1 MNNQLYRRNLVFQA
15 EWPSEDVQAMFFKC
29 VRWQVEDT
37 VDPINCPYHYYCD
50 STYPGNHPSYVDVLV
65 FLFTAALYLATL
77 AIMVVD
83 MSRRDRTCLSKS
95 KIYLQPSGPVSL
107 PLILLVLAKG
117 YRINTVFPLSYIGPA
132 ILQLLQVSALS
143 FDSGVGIDVRY
154 AIFQASIISGILHA
168 SLYLDSIIL
177 PYYTG
182 FDALVSSTFSGE
194 CASCV
199 CRKEALVVGGRLI
212 RYRGW
217 SLTTFLVIGALCLRI
232 LCRVTGENKSKIMSI
247 KTLLESLGLIS
258 ITVDCVYLIRNSPEQ
273 SLMRIAAFGGVL
285 VLICLQ
291 MIKKMS
297 AQMIQ
302 WHSALVKLET
312 GSRNQMYRIP
322 ITICFPLLFSFI
334 FHPTCGVAE

>member
-1 MNNQLYRRNLVFQA
+1 MLYRRDLAFRS
-15 EWPSEDVQAMFFKC
+15 EWPSEDVQAIFFKC

-37 VDPINCPYHYYCD
+37 MDPINCPYHYYCD
-50 STYPGNHPSYVDVLV
+50 STYPGNHPPYVDVLA
-65 FLFTAALYLATL
+65 FLFTTALYLVTL

-83 MSRRDRTCLSKS
+83 ISRRGRTYLRESKR
-95 KIYLQPSGPVSL
+95 YLQPSGPVSL

-117 YRINTVFPLSYIGPA
+117 SRINTVFPLSCFGPA
-132 ILQLLQVSALS
+132 ILQLLQVSALT
-143 FDSGVGIDVRY
+143 FDSRIDKDLRY
-154 AIFQASIISGILHA
+154 AFLQASTISGILHA

-194 CASCV
+194 CPTCV
-199 CRKEALVVGGRLI
+199 CRKEVLVVGGRLI

-217 SLTTFLVIGALCLRI
+217 SLTTFLVIGVLCSRI

-247 KTLLESLGLIS
+247 KTLLESLGLIL
-258 ITVDCVYLIRNSPEQ
+258 ITVDCIYLIRRSPEQ

-297 AQMIQ
+297 AHMIQ
-302 WHSALVKLET
+302 WHSAHVKLD
-312 GSRNQMYRIP
+312 R
-322 ITICFPLLFSFI
+322 
-334 FHPTCGVAE
+334 

>member
-1 MNNQLYRRNLVFQA
+1 MNSQLFRRNLEFRA
-15 EWPSEDVQAMFFKC
+15 EWPSEDVQEMFFKC

-50 STYPGNHPSYVDVLV
+50 STYPGNHPPYVDVLV

-83 MSRRDRTCLSKS
+83 ISRRGRTCLSKS
-95 KIYLQPSGPVSL
+95 KIYLQPSSCKVTHQLYS
-107 PLILLVLAKG
+107 
-117 YRINTVFPLSYIGPA
+117 GPA
-132 ILQLLQVSALS
+132 ILQLLQVSALT
-143 FDSGVGIDVRY
+143 FDSGGSGKDVRY
-154 AIFQASIISGILHA
+154 AIFQASTISGILHA

-212 RYRGW
+212 R
-217 SLTTFLVIGALCLRI
+217 
-232 LCRVTGENKSKIMSI
+232 VTGESKSRIMSI
-247 KTLLESLGLIS
+247 KSLLESLGLIL
-258 ITVDCVYLIRNSPEQ
+258 ITVDCVYLIRKSPEQ

-291 MIKKMS
+291 MIKRMS

-302 WHSALVKLET
+302 WHSARVKLET

-322 ITICFPLLFSFI
+322 ITICFPLQFS
-334 FHPTCGVAE
+334 PNMWCGRMTKSEFYDYCT

>member
-1 MNNQLYRRNLVFQA
+1 MLYRRDLAFRS
-15 EWPSEDVQAMFFKC
+15 EWPSEDVQAIFFKC

-37 VDPINCPYHYYCD
+37 MDPINCPYHYYCD
-50 STYPGNHPSYVDVLV
+50 STYPGNHPPYVDVLA
-65 FLFTAALYLATL
+65 FLFTTALYLVTL

-83 MSRRDRTCLSKS
+83 ISRRGRTYLRESKR
-95 KIYLQPSGPVSL
+95 YLQPSGPVSL

-117 YRINTVFPLSYIGPA
+117 SRINTVFPLSCFGPA
-132 ILQLLQVSALS
+132 ILQLLQVSALT
-143 FDSGVGIDVRY
+143 FDSRIDKDLRY
-154 AIFQASIISGILHA
+154 AFLQASTISGILHA

-194 CASCV
+194 CPTCV
-199 CRKEALVVGGRLI
+199 CRKEVLVVGGRLI

-217 SLTTFLVIGALCLRI
+217 SLTTFLVIGVLCSRI

-247 KTLLESLGLIS
+247 KTLLESLGLIL
-258 ITVDCVYLIRNSPEQ
+258 ITVDCIYLIRRSPEQ

-302 WHSALVKLET
+302 WHSAHVKLD
-312 GSRNQMYRIP
+312 R
-322 ITICFPLLFSFI
+322 
-334 FHPTCGVAE
+334 

>member
-1 MNNQLYRRNLVFQA
+1 MLYRRDLAFRS
-15 EWPSEDVQAMFFKC
+15 EWPSEDVQAIFFKC

-37 VDPINCPYHYYCD
+37 MDPINCPYHYYCD
-50 STYPGNHPSYVDVLV
+50 STYPGNHPPYVDVLA
-65 FLFTAALYLATL
+65 FLFTTALYLVTL

-83 MSRRDRTCLSKS
+83 ISRRGRTYLRESKR
-95 KIYLQPSGPVSL
+95 YLQPSGPVSL

-117 YRINTVFPLSYIGPA
+117 SRINTVFPLSCFGPA
-132 ILQLLQVSALS
+132 ILQLLQVSALT
-143 FDSGVGIDVRY
+143 FDSRIDKDVRY
-154 AIFQASIISGILHA
+154 AFLQASTISGILHA

-194 CASCV
+194 CPTCV
-199 CRKEALVVGGRLI
+199 CRKEVLVVGGRLI

-217 SLTTFLVIGALCLRI
+217 SLTTFLVIGVLCSRI

-247 KTLLESLGLIS
+247 KTLLESLGLIL
-258 ITVDCVYLIRNSPEQ
+258 ITVDCIYLIRRSPEQ

-302 WHSALVKLET
+302 WHSAHVKLD
-312 GSRNQMYRIP
+312 R
-322 ITICFPLLFSFI
+322 
-334 FHPTCGVAE
+334 

>member
-1 MNNQLYRRNLVFQA
+1 MLYRRDLAFRS
-15 EWPSEDVQAMFFKC
+15 EWPSEDVQAIFFKC

-37 VDPINCPYHYYCD
+37 MDPINCPYHYYCD
-50 STYPGNHPSYVDVLV
+50 STYPGNHPPYVDVLA
-65 FLFTAALYLATL
+65 FLFTTALYLVTL

-83 MSRRDRTCLSKS
+83 ISRRGRTYLRESKR
-95 KIYLQPSGPVSL
+95 YLQPSGPVSL

-117 YRINTVFPLSYIGPA
+117 SRINTVFPLSCFGPA
-132 ILQLLQVSALS
+132 ILQLLQVSALT
-143 FDSGVGIDVRY
+143 FDSHIDKDVRY
-154 AIFQASIISGILHA
+154 AFLQASTISGILHA

-194 CASCV
+194 CPTCV
-199 CRKEALVVGGRLI
+199 CRKEVLVVGGRLI

-217 SLTTFLVIGALCLRI
+217 SLSTFLVIGVLCSRI
-232 LCRVTGENKSKIMSI
+232 LCRVTGENKSRIMSI
-247 KTLLESLGLIS
+247 KTLLESLGLIL
-258 ITVDCVYLIRNSPEQ
+258 ITVDCIYLIRRSPEQ

-302 WHSALVKLET
+302 WHSAHVKLD
-312 GSRNQMYRIP
+312 R
-322 ITICFPLLFSFI
+322 
-334 FHPTCGVAE
+334 

>member
-1 MNNQLYRRNLVFQA
+1 MLYRRDLAFRS
-15 EWPSEDVQAMFFKC
+15 EWPSEDVQAIFFKC

-37 VDPINCPYHYYCD
+37 MDPINCPYHYYCD
-50 STYPGNHPSYVDVLV
+50 STYPGNHPPYVDVLA
-65 FLFTAALYLATL
+65 FLFTTALYLVTL

-83 MSRRDRTCLSKS
+83 ISRRGRTYLRESKR
-95 KIYLQPSGPVSL
+95 YLQPSGPVSL

-117 YRINTVFPLSYIGPA
+117 SRINTVFPLSCFGPA
-132 ILQLLQVSALS
+132 ILQLLQVSALT
-143 FDSGVGIDVRY
+143 FDSRIEKDVRY
-154 AIFQASIISGILHA
+154 AFLQASTISGILHA

-194 CASCV
+194 CPTCV
-199 CRKEALVVGGRLI
+199 CRKEVLVVGGRLI

-217 SLTTFLVIGALCLRI
+217 SLTTFLVIGVLCSRI

-247 KTLLESLGLIS
+247 KTLLESLGLIL
-258 ITVDCVYLIRNSPEQ
+258 ITVDCIYLIRRSPEQ

-302 WHSALVKLET
+302 WHSAHVKLD
-312 GSRNQMYRIP
+312 R
-322 ITICFPLLFSFI
+322 
-334 FHPTCGVAE
+334 

>member
-1 MNNQLYRRNLVFQA
+1 M
-15 EWPSEDVQAMFFKC
+15 
-29 VRWQVEDT
+29 
-37 VDPINCPYHYYCD
+37 DPINCPYHYYCD
-50 STYPGNHPSYVDVLV
+50 STYPGNHPPYVDVLA
-65 FLFTAALYLATL
+65 FLFTTAL
-77 AIMVVD
+77 
-83 MSRRDRTCLSKS
+83 
-95 KIYLQPSGPVSL
+95 YLQPSGPVSL

-117 YRINTVFPLSYIGPA
+117 SRINTVFPLSCFGPA
-132 ILQLLQVSALS
+132 ILQLLQVSALT
-143 FDSGVGIDVRY
+143 FDSRIDKDLRY
-154 AIFQASIISGILHA
+154 AFLQASTISGILHA

-194 CASCV
+194 CPTCV
-199 CRKEALVVGGRLI
+199 CRKEVLVVGGRLI

-217 SLTTFLVIGALCLRI
+217 SLTTFLVIGVLCSRI

-247 KTLLESLGLIS
+247 KTLLESLGLIL
-258 ITVDCVYLIRNSPEQ
+258 ITVDCIYLIRRSPEQ

-302 WHSALVKLET
+302 WHSAHVKLD
-312 GSRNQMYRIP
+312 R
-322 ITICFPLLFSFI
+322 
-334 FHPTCGVAE
+334 

>member
-1 MNNQLYRRNLVFQA
+1 
-15 EWPSEDVQAMFFKC
+15 
-29 VRWQVEDT
+29 
-37 VDPINCPYHYYCD
+37 
-50 STYPGNHPSYVDVLV
+50 VDVLA
-65 FLFTAALYLATL
+65 FLFTTALYLVTL

-83 MSRRDRTCLSKS
+83 ISRRGRTYLRESKR
-95 KIYLQPSGPVSL
+95 YLQPSGPVSL

-117 YRINTVFPLSYIGPA
+117 SRINTVFPLSCFGPA
-132 ILQLLQVSALS
+132 ILQLLQVSALT
-143 FDSGVGIDVRY
+143 FDSRIDKDVRY
-154 AIFQASIISGILHA
+154 AFLQASTISGILHA

-194 CASCV
+194 CPTCV
-199 CRKEALVVGGRLI
+199 CRKEVLVVGGRLI

-217 SLTTFLVIGALCLRI
+217 SLTTFLVIGVLCSRI

-247 KTLLESLGLIS
+247 KTLLESLGLIL
-258 ITVDCVYLIRNSPEQ
+258 ITVDCIYLIRRSPEQ

-302 WHSALVKLET
+302 WHSAHVKLD
-312 GSRNQMYRIP
+312 R
-322 ITICFPLLFSFI
+322 
-334 FHPTCGVAE
+334 

>member
-1 MNNQLYRRNLVFQA
+1 MLYRRDLAFRS
-15 EWPSEDVQAMFFKC
+15 EWPSEDVQAIFFKC

-37 VDPINCPYHYYCD
+37 MDPINCPYHYYCD
-50 STYPGNHPSYVDVLV
+50 STYPGNHPPYVDVLA
-65 FLFTAALYLATL
+65 FLFTTALYLVTL

-83 MSRRDRTCLSKS
+83 ISRRGRPYLRESKR
-95 KIYLQPSGPVSL
+95 YLQPSGPVSL

-117 YRINTVFPLSYIGPA
+117 SRINTVFPLSCFGPA
-132 ILQLLQVSALS
+132 ILQLLQVSALT
-143 FDSGVGIDVRY
+143 FDSHIDKDVRY
-154 AIFQASIISGILHA
+154 AFLQASTISGILHA

-194 CASCV
+194 CPTCV
-199 CRKEALVVGGRLI
+199 CRKEVLVVGGRLI

-217 SLTTFLVIGALCLRI
+217 SLSTFLVIGVLCSRI

-247 KTLLESLGLIS
+247 KTLLESLGLIL
-258 ITVDCVYLIRNSPEQ
+258 ITVDCIYLIRRSPEQ

-291 MIKKMS
+291 MIKKMC

-302 WHSALVKLET
+302 WHSAHVKLD
-312 GSRNQMYRIP
+312 R
-322 ITICFPLLFSFI
+322 
-334 FHPTCGVAE
+334 

>member
-1 MNNQLYRRNLVFQA
+1 M
-15 EWPSEDVQAMFFKC
+15 
-29 VRWQVEDT
+29 
-37 VDPINCPYHYYCD
+37 DPINCPYHYYCD
-50 STYPGNHPSYVDVLV
+50 STYPGNHPPYVDVLA
-65 FLFTAALYLATL
+65 FLFTTALYLVTL

-83 MSRRDRTCLSKS
+83 ISRRGRTYLRESKR
-95 KIYLQPSGPVSL
+95 YLQPSGPVSL

-117 YRINTVFPLSYIGPA
+117 SRINTVFPLSCFGPA
-132 ILQLLQVSALS
+132 ILQLLQVSALT
-143 FDSGVGIDVRY
+143 FDSRIDKDLRY
-154 AIFQASIISGILHA
+154 AFLQASTISGILHA

-194 CASCV
+194 CPTCV
-199 CRKEALVVGGRLI
+199 CRKEVLVVGGRLI

-217 SLTTFLVIGALCLRI
+217 SLTTFLVIGVLCSRI

-247 KTLLESLGLIS
+247 KTLLESLGLIL
-258 ITVDCVYLIRNSPEQ
+258 ITVDCIYLIRRSPEQ

-302 WHSALVKLET
+302 WHSAHVKLD
-312 GSRNQMYRIP
+312 R
-322 ITICFPLLFSFI
+322 
-334 FHPTCGVAE
+334 

>member
-1 MNNQLYRRNLVFQA
+1 MLYRRDLAFRS
-15 EWPSEDVQAMFFKC
+15 EWPSEDVQAIFFKC

-37 VDPINCPYHYYCD
+37 MDPINCPYHYYCD
-50 STYPGNHPSYVDVLV
+50 STYPGNHPPYVDVLA
-65 FLFTAALYLATL
+65 FLFTTALYLVTL

-83 MSRRDRTCLSKS
+83 ISRRGRTYLRESKR
-95 KIYLQPSGPVSL
+95 YLQPSGPVSL

-117 YRINTVFPLSYIGPA
+117 SRINTVFPLSCFGPA
-132 ILQLLQVSALS
+132 ILQLLQVSALT
-143 FDSGVGIDVRY
+143 FDSRIDKDVRY
-154 AIFQASIISGILHA
+154 AFLQASTISGIIHA

-194 CASCV
+194 CPTCV
-199 CRKEALVVGGRLI
+199 CRKEVLVVGGRLI

-217 SLTTFLVIGALCLRI
+217 SLTTFLVIGVLCSRI

-247 KTLLESLGLIS
+247 KTLLESLGLIL
-258 ITVDCVYLIRNSPEQ
+258 ITVDCIYLIRRSPEQ

-302 WHSALVKLET
+302 WHSAHVKLD
-312 GSRNQMYRIP
+312 R
-322 ITICFPLLFSFI
+322 
-334 FHPTCGVAE
+334 

>member
-1 MNNQLYRRNLVFQA
+1 M
-15 EWPSEDVQAMFFKC
+15 
-29 VRWQVEDT
+29 
-37 VDPINCPYHYYCD
+37 DPINCPYHYYCD
-50 STYPGNHPSYVDVLV
+50 STYPGNHPPYVDVLA
-65 FLFTAALYLATL
+65 FLFTTALYLVTL

-83 MSRRDRTCLSKS
+83 ISRRGRTYLRESKR
-95 KIYLQPSGPVSL
+95 YLQPSGPVSL

-117 YRINTVFPLSYIGPA
+117 SRINTVFPLSCFGPA
-132 ILQLLQVSALS
+132 ILQLLQVSALT
-143 FDSGVGIDVRY
+143 FDSRIEKDVRY
-154 AIFQASIISGILHA
+154 AFLQASTISGILHA
-168 SLYLDSIIL
+168 SQYLDSIIL

-194 CASCV
+194 CPTCV
-199 CRKEALVVGGRLI
+199 CRKEVLVVGGRLI

-217 SLTTFLVIGALCLRI
+217 SLTTFLVIGVLCSRI

-247 KTLLESLGLIS
+247 KTLLESLGLIL
-258 ITVDCVYLIRNSPEQ
+258 ITVDCIYLIRRSPEQ

-302 WHSALVKLET
+302 WHSAHVKLD
-312 GSRNQMYRIP
+312 R
-322 ITICFPLLFSFI
+322 
-334 FHPTCGVAE
+334 